1 MAKALGISEEKLFS
15 ELRSGKTLAQVAK
28 AHDKSLDDVK
38 KAARDALEERL
49 DKAVEDDDLTQKQAD
64 QIRKGL
70 NDAID
75 HLGERRGPAGR
86 PRIRPAARLRP
97 EVPRPARHRGPALEV
112 PPGIE
117 GGSYG
122 APRFTQ

>member
-1 MAKALGISEEKLFS
+1 M
-15 ELRSGKTLAQVAK
+15 AK

-49 DKAVEDDDLTQKQAD
+49 DKAVKDDDLTQKQAD

-75 HLGERRGPAGR
+75 HLGERRGGGPGFG
-86 PRIRPAARLRP
+86 PPP
-97 EVPRPARHRGPALEV
+97 GFHRKFDGPPGTEDQPLEV